1 MTLLKLADS
10 FTEIAF
16 NVKSISPEAAEAAV
30 ASLER
35 DKRYQQD
42 VY

>member
-1 MTLLKLADS
+1 VRATLVQAYAD
-10 FTEIAF
+10 
-16 NVKSISPEAAEAAV
+16 VKSISPEAAEAAV
-30 ASLER
+30 AGLER